1 MASTGVYWIKS
12 NKENR
17 FIDYFEAALC
27 YTNENRVEPDGL
39 GKLCLTKRDDKDK
52 MNVLPTTVK
61 KKKKNKISKE
71 KEFGETECVIRK
83 SNLISS
89 RNNFPRESILY

>member
-1 MASTGVYWIKS
+1 MWLQPEFIGSNPIK
-12 NKENR
+12 KNR

-27 YTNENRVEPDGL
+27 YTNENRLEPDGL

-61 KKKKNKISKE
+61 EKYKK
-71 KEFGETECVIRK
+71 RK
-83 SNLISS
+83 T
-89 RNNFPRESILY
+89 